1 MELEPPSTECKPT
14 ADRRPRLFEPPP
26 VRLAA
31 VDDARLPAPAGIEV
45 QLDAFYLGLLRFER
59 EPESHF
65 PVYRA
70 ENFRLHFDVQE
81 PPLQRQ
87 DMRPL
92 GILVPSL
99 AELEPKLID
108 AEIEYSRQ
116 GGLLPAQEALMLLD
130 PAGNWVEIT
139 ESRELQ

>member
-1 MELEPPSTECKPT
+1 MELDHPSTEYQPT
-14 ADRRPRLFEPPP
+14 ADRRPRVFEPPP

-31 VDDARLPAPAGIEV
+31 VDDARLPAPAGVEV

-59 EPESHF
+59 DPESHF

-70 ENFRLHFDVQE
+70 ENFRLHFDVHE
-81 PPLQRQ
+81 PPVRRQ

-92 GILVPSL
+92 CIVVPSL
-99 AELEPKLID
+99 AELGPKLID
-108 AEIEYSRQ
+108 GEIEYTRQ
-116 GGLLPAQEALMLLD
+116 RGLLPAQEALVLLD

-139 ESRELQ
+139 ESHELR